1 AFNLYWQSV
10 MMFLLFYYTDSI
22 DVQIGIASA
31 SYLIA
36 SVWDGLANF
45 GAGMLLEHRQ
55 SRIRYGTL
63 ISIGGVPLGLS
74 FILMYVPPPAHGLR
88 GALVSL
94 ARNRGFVTLNAA
106 MMAVIVAITVLGK
119 SVLYYFKYIL
129 GDVGAGQ
136 VALALTFAVSA
147 VAIPLWML
155 LGRAVGLRL

>member
-1 AFNLYWQSV
+1 MRVSKARLLLFAFGDFAFNLYWQSV

-74 FILMYVPPPAHGLR
+74 FILMYVPP
-88 GALVSL
+88 L
-94 ARNRGFVTLNAA
+94 AQG
-106 MMAVIVAITVLGK
+106 
-119 SVLYYFKYIL
+119 
-129 GDVGAGQ
+129 
-136 VALALTFAVSA
+136 
-147 VAIPLWML
+147 
-155 LGRAVGLRL
+155 AVGLASAAARPARRARQPRQEPRFRHAQRRDDGGDRCDHCARQIRVLLL